1 MTLLTMR
8 FLCVIIKSDRNRHG
22 GGILMYTH
30 CSLSYKLRYYY
41 KVVHIIWSSCRAISV
56 STKHVNHTS
65 CICLFYRP
73 PSSPVSIFDNLCT
86 TVQLAH
92 PVKFSSFILLGDFN
106 VNFQNAHHL
115 LFSYINDILLTISLK
130 QVVSSFTHISPNSTN
145 SLIDLVMLS
154 DPFYLHNC
162 TTVPPPSHV

>member
-1 MTLLTMR
+1 MAVESQVLNVYPLFSCPT
-8 FLCVIIKSDRNRHG
+8 
-22 GGILMYTH
+22 
-30 CSLSYKLRYYY
+30 RYYY
-41 KVVHIIWSSCRAISV
+41 KVVHIIWKPVPGVIDISYV
-56 STKHVNHTS
+56 LFKDKHVNHTS

-106 VNFQNAHHL
+106 VNFQNAHHP
-115 LFSYINDILLTISLK
+115 LFSYINDILLTFSLK

-162 TTVPPPSHV
+162 TTVPP